1 VPHDAAPPEDRSA
14 VTVEEALLALVAG
27 VAIVLLFLGMADALE
42 GDVRARFR
50 ARRRA
55 LARGMHERLRP
66 APEVPRGPRPV
77 VARRP
82 AREAVPRPARASAA
96 AKDEMTPAEAT
107 IAETAHAQVPAA
119 REAASPVGVVE
130 APFAPVEPEAPEWR
144 DRAAALMRG
153 REWAEARRVV
163 EEALAEG
170 AMKPEMAEYLL
181 DVCSIACARELWR
194 LRRGQRRGTGDEAPL
209 QGALAMTRLLLDSP
223 PAADLRDEPRGRAGR
238 RLWRGHARVGL
249 RRWRAGDFEVAV
261 DALFGA
267 LGVPGLDERR
277 RALARDLLV
286 RTLEDMAGQRLEL
299 IPQLLGEG
307 DRAAALEQAQ
317 SLAAYVRRARED
329 GIASESLAVAAARAR
344 QLLEHVE
351 HDPVE

>member
-1 VPHDAAPPEDRSA
+1 

-27 VAIVLLFLGMADALE
+27 VAVVLLFLGLVDALE
-42 GDVRARFR
+42 GDARARFR

-55 LARGMHERLRP
+55 LARRMPPEARLAVEALRAQRP
-66 APEVPRGPRPV
+66 AVT
-77 VARRP
+77 RRP
-82 AREAVPRPARASAA
+82 AREAMPRDAPPRGAA
-96 AKDEMTPAEAT
+96 PDEPTGA
-107 IAETAHAQVPAA
+107 
-119 REAASPVGVVE
+119 PVEPVE
-130 APFAPVEPEAPEWR
+130 APAAVEASPPVGLVEAAASDRPLESPPVPLRVEPEAPEWR

-153 REWAEARRVV
+153 REWSEAGRVV
-163 EEALAEG
+163 EEVLAEG

-194 LRRGQRRGTGDEAPL
+194 LRRAQRRGTADEAPL
-209 QGALAMTRLLLDSP
+209 QGALTMTRLLLDSP

-249 RRWRAGDFEVAV
+249 RRWRAGDFAVAV
-261 DALFGA
+261 DAFFGA

-307 DRAAALEQAQ
+307 DRAAALEQAR
-317 SLAAYVRRARED
+317 SLSAHVRRARAD
-329 GIASESLAVAAARAR
+329 GIAPEDLAVAAARAR
-344 QLLEHVE
+344 QLLEHIE
-351 HDPVE
+351 HNPVE